1 MPKCKVYI
9 NLVLNRRKKTVDQ
22 ADREEWCSNTRKNYS
37 NRSNITPPPCF
48 PSRILFQGL
57 HSHKLTPAFSGGA
70 LRPALYRLQDSHAPN
85 PTGSLLSPSLRRSCQ
100 QNLLEQGL
108 VDCSLSITARIISI
122 LHSALCT
129 VLGKSNT
136 LKG

>member
-1 MPKCKVYI
+1 MPKCKAYI
-9 NLVLNRRKKTVDQ
+9 NLVLNRWKRIVDQ
-22 ADREEWCSNTRKNYS
+22 TDREEWCSNTRKNYS
-37 NRSNITPPPCF
+37 NRSNITPSLCF
-48 PSRILFQGL
+48 PSQTLSQGL
-57 HSHKLTPAFSGGA
+57 HSHKAAQGGA
-70 LRPALYRLQDSHAPN
+70 LRPGLHGLQDSQGPG
-85 PTGSLLSPSLRRSCQ
+85 PPGSLLSPSQRRSCQ